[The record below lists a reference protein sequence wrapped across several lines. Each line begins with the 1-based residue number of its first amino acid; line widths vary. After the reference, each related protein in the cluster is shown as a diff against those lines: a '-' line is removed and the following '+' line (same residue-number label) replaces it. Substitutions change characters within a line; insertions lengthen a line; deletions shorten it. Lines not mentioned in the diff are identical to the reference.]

1 MLGKPEISGAVRTVR
16 CIPYLSIRRSLVI
29 YRQLMSQ
36 TQIPW
41 NDLLVLLFWV
51 VTSQWSVSKIR
62 TSSRRVE
69 WSQRHWPLDLRPAE
83 VLLDRSWEGS
93 VLGKA
98 GTENA
103 LLALADLGIEFSHWS
118 VAFWYLCLF
127 GLKLGSHT
135 QSREHGVQLVAPSSQ
150 FMLPKPILGS
160 NKLSDHLTF
169 IRYSSMS
176 RSGCHEARVHDG
188 SGKNQRHIV

>member
-1 MLGKPEISGAVRTVR
+1 MLYWLLQTWALSFLIEVRLFDT
-16 CIPYLSIRRSLVI
+16 LV
-29 YRQLMSQ
+29 
-36 TQIPW
+36 
-41 NDLLVLLFWV
+41 
-51 VTSQWSVSKIR
+51 
-62 TSSRRVE
+62 
-69 WSQRHWPLDLRPAE
+69 
-83 VLLDRSWEGS
+83 
-93 VLGKA
+93 
-98 GTENA
+98 
-103 LLALADLGIEFSHWS
+103 
-118 VAFWYLCLF
+118 CLF